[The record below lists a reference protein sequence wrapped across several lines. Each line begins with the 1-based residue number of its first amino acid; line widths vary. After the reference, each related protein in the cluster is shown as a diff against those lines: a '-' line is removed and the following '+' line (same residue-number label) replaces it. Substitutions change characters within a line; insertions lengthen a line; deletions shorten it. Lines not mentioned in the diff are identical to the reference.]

1 MVNYYYINGTDSGT
15 SIWHLS
21 AVGSL
26 FGLVALAAVLLAQF
40 ELALGVRFFSSGAK
54 PTRRMSAPRVLALI
68 SFVLVVILILAYFG
82 VYEGFLNMSL
92 RGSSFSSWRVD
103 AYDLYR
109 ASFIMAFVARLL
121 LFLFAFGV
129 LLFTCMTPTVAGTRR
144 VSFPLPFRPRD
155 SCLLEPN
162 ILTVFPVSRP
172 GICSSLPRRSR
183 SSGRSTR

>member
-1 MVNYYYINGTDSGT
+1 MVNYYFINGTDSGT

-68 SFVLVVILILAYFG
+68 SFVLVVLLILAYFG
-82 VYEGFLNMSL
+82 VYEGFLNMSF
-92 RGSSFSSWRVD
+92 RGFNSWRVD

-109 ASFIMAFVARLL
+109 ATFIMAFVARLL

-144 VSFPLPFRPRD
+144 VSSPLPFRPKD
-155 SCLLEPN
+155 SCLLERN
-162 ILTVFPVSRP
+162 ILTFFPVSRP